1 MLRKLFIRDIV
12 LIDQLSLSF
21 ASGLTVLTG
30 ETGAGKSVL
39 LDALSLA
46 IGGRA
51 EAALLRHGADKG
63 SVTAEFEAASSH
75 PVHALLEENEIEV
88 ATGEDVILRRS
99 LGSDGRS
106 KAFINDQPVSV
117 GLLRSVGDTLVE
129 IHGQHDERGL
139 LNPAGHRR
147 LLDAFGGHEKELDA
161 AAAAH
166 AAWRKAEAELAALQ
180 RELAKD
186 REQEDYDRHCL
197 DEIEALSPEAGEEDK
212 LAEERRLMM
221 EGKKA
226 AAQLDEARQLLGGE
240 ETLDTRLRSAL
251 RRLDRLPEAL
261 REPLGEAI
269 TALERA
275 AESAEEGIYKLDA
288 ALSSFEYDEAKL
300 ERVEERLFALKALAR
315 KHNCPADELPELAE
329 KLRKKLSALEQG
341 GEALEALKA
350 KAGET
355 RKAFEKAAAGLTAAR
370 KKAAAALDQ
379 GVAKE
384 LSPLKLGKARFRT
397 RLIPLGEDEI
407 GAEGAERAAFEVS
420 TNPGEPFG
428 GLIKI
433 ASGGELSR
441 FILALK
447 VVLAREGSAPCL
459 IFDEVDRGI
468 GGAVADAVGERLLK
482 LARASQVLVITHS
495 PQVAARA
502 DRHWRLSKIEG
513 KKAARIAAAELGA
526 DGRREEIARML
537 SGARITDKARAAA
550 ESLIAGGGAR

>member
-12 LIDQLSLSF
+12 LIDRLSLSF

-51 EAALLRHGADKG
+51 EASLVRRGADKG
-63 SVTAEFEAASSH
+63 SVTAEFEAPARH
-75 PVHALLEENEIEV
+75 PVHALLAENEIEV
-88 ATGEDVILRRS
+88 ARGEDVILRRS
-99 LGSDGRS
+99 LGADGRS

-117 GLLRSVGDTLVE
+117 ALLRSVGDTLVE

-147 LLDAFGGHEKELDA
+147 LLDAFGGHQKELA
-161 AAAAH
+161 AAAKAH
-166 AAWRKAEAELAALQ
+166 AAWRKAEDELAALK

-197 DEIEALSPEAGEEDK
+197 EEIEALSPGPGEEEK

-226 AAQLDEARQLLGGE
+226 AGQLAEARQLLGGE

-261 REPLGEAI
+261 RAPLGEAVA
-269 TALERA
+269 ALERA

-315 KHNCPADELPELAE
+315 KHNCPAGELPALAE
-329 KLRKKLSALEQG
+329 TLRKKLSGLEQG
-341 GEALEALKA
+341 GAALKELEAKA
-350 KAGET
+350 AEA
-355 RKAFEKAAAGLTAAR
+355 RKAF
-370 KKAAAALDQ
+370 AAAAARLTKARKQAADALDR

-384 LSPLKLGKARFRT
+384 LAPLKLGKARFCT
-397 RLIPLGEDEI
+397 RLIPLDEGEI
-407 GAEGAERAAFEVS
+407 GAEGAERAAFEVA

-428 GLIKI
+428 GLIRI

-447 VVLAREGSAPCL
+447 VVLAREGAAPCL

-468 GGAVADAVGERLLK
+468 GGAVADAVGERLLR
-482 LARASQVLVITHS
+482 LAKASQVLVVTHS

-502 DRHWRLSKIEG
+502 DHHWRLSKIEG
-513 KKAARIAAAELGA
+513 KRAARIAAAELAA

-537 SGARITDKARAAA
+537 SGAKVTDKARAAA